1 LIRGEDRRRGSRS
14 SVPSWRPD
22 GGGAGKCP
30 GVEAER
36 GDVRGGALAA
46 SQRLGMLAAL
56 MASAGS

>member
-1 LIRGEDRRRGSRS
+1 
-14 SVPSWRPD
+14 VPSWRPD